1 MDKQEI
7 LELVDIEISCLELA
21 SGNYENEQE
30 LKDELYRIS
39 NVARTMVNKKKETFQ
54 CNHYT

>member
-7 LELVDIEISCLELA
+7 LDLVDIEISCLELA

-30 LKDELYRIS
+30 SKDELYRIS
-39 NVARTMVNKKKETFQ
+39 NVVRTMVNKKKGTI
-54 CNHYT
+54 

>member
-1 MDKQEI
+1 MDKEEI
-7 LELVDIEISCLELA
+7 LNLVDIEISCLELA

-39 NVARTMVNKKKETFQ
+39 NVVRTIVNKKKGTI
-54 CNHYT
+54 